1 MNNYDAYLVQ
11 NPAIGAYLIY
21 HFVKG
26 YYANKQK
33 NVPIHLL
40 FIVLPFMFDEACRQ
54 AAISFNKNKGISK
67 LVDKINNGNKTNS
80 IYLINKKAIKLKECT
95 WDSINIAMASS
106 LIDFDFETA
115 EAFVLNDTVKEPRF
129 NETLSKMIKASEKIG
144 FVFADSNLI
153 ELCSYLNVRF

>member
-1 MNNYDAYLVQ
+1 M
-11 NPAIGAYLIY
+11 
-21 HFVKG
+21 
-26 YYANKQK
+26 
-33 NVPIHLL
+33 LL
-40 FIVLPFMFDEACRQ
+40 D
-54 AAISFNKNKGISK
+54 
-67 LVDKINNGNKTNS
+67 TH
-80 IYLINKKAIKLKECT
+80 
-95 WDSINIAMASS
+95 IAMASS